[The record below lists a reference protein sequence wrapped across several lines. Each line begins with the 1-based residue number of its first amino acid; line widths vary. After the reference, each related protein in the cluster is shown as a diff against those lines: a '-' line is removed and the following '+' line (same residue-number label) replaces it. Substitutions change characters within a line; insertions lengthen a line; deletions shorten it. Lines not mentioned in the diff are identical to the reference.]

1 MSGTKKKKK
10 KRRIIIFTVEIIL
23 LLFVLAALFVWS
35 KYQKLNRGPDIID
48 TDDVM
53 NTDLDESTQK
63 VLKGYT
69 NIAIFGLDNRTN
81 GTFDAGNSDVI
92 MVASINNDT
101 KEVRLVSVYRDTY
114 LNRSDDSTYN
124 FGKATEAHG
133 IGGTKRSVMMLN
145 RNLDL
150 NIEDYIV
157 VDFKAVT
164 EAIDLLGGVEVEID
178 AAEAKW
184 MDFYIQET
192 SQVTEHPSETITQ
205 PGTYNLNGVQAT
217 SYCRIR
223 YTTGDDYK
231 RSQRQR
237 EVLSKMIEKAKS
249 AGLGTINKIIDAV
262 FEEVSTSLTLPEI
275 VSLASQMF
283 NYELADTTGFPFKL
297 QYKEIGKKGGV
308 VVPCDL
314 VTNVTELHKY
324 LFNDYN
330 YTPSNTLQNF
340 SQQIIAETGLGA
352 QDGAGANVEA
362 DTFGT
367 KSKPK
372 DTSVQDTQADTD
384 TSAGFVT
391 QAGTAID
398 DLHTGGTQ

>member
-1 MSGTKKKKK
+1 MAKKKKK
-10 KRRIIIFTVEIIL
+10 KSRIIIFTVEIIL
-23 LLFVLAALFVWS
+23 LLAVLAALFVWS
-35 KYQKLNRGPDIID
+35 KYQKLNHETDMID
-48 TDDVM
+48 TDDVI
-53 NTDLDESTQK
+53 NTDLDESTQE
-63 VLKGYT
+63 VLRGYT
-69 NIAIFGLDNRTN
+69 NIAIFGLDNRSN

-92 MVASINNDT
+92 MIASINNDT
-101 KEVRLVSVYRDTY
+101 KEVRLVSVYRDSY
-114 LNRSDDSTYN
+114 LNRSDDASYN

-133 IGGTKRSVMMLN
+133 IGGAKRSVIMLN

-150 NIEDYIV
+150 NIQDYIV

-192 SQVTEHPSETITQ
+192 SQVTERPSETITE

-223 YTTGDDYK
+223 YTAGDDYK

-237 EVLSKMIEKAKS
+237 EVLSKMIAKAKS
-249 AGLGTINKIIDAV
+249 AGIGTINKIIDAV
-262 FEEVSTSLTLPEI
+262 FEEVSTSLSLPQI

-314 VTNVTELHKY
+314 VSNVTELHKY

-330 YTPSNTLQNF
+330 YTPSNTVKNF
-340 SQQIIAETGLGA
+340 SQQITAETGLGA
-352 QDGAGANVEA
+352 QDGAGTGVAA
-362 DTFGT
+362 DTYGT
-367 KSKPK
+367 KSKPA
-372 DTSVQDTQADTD
+372 DTSAQDGADTD
-384 TSAGFVT
+384 TGEGFKT
-391 QAGTAID
+391 QAGTALD